1 MNDKEVDPGGEQ
13 EQPSRIPFVVAVSA
27 LAAMGL
33 FWFLSGAVSGRGTVN
48 QLLTCV
54 FLLSQVVVISLVIW
68 QACDPFA
75 DAAQW
80 IGKTLRIPGSVRGAT
95 LDAIASSMPELFTG
109 IFFVVIALSSS
120 EASQERL
127 VEQAGDGYGAAIATC
142 AGSAVYNMILI
153 PAICGLVISYTRK
166 SRPTI
171 DVESA
176 VITRDGL
183 WFIGAELLLITFLF
197 QDKMYWWM
205 GLTMLGVYFVYV
217 LQLYRDAQRYRKAHD
232 AVVAHLDEVDDIH
245 DSEQIARVLRQD
257 GFHVTPLLV
266 ETVRDRMDEDE
277 ENEEENGDSAE
288 ILFGAFSIP
297 LNHRTAWLIIAM
309 ATLLAAAS
317 CYWLVQVTEHTA
329 GAFGQLANREIPVF
343 FVAVIIAAAAS
354 SVPDTFLSIGSAR
367 RGDDSGAVS
376 NAFGSNI
383 FDICICLSVPLI
395 ISSSLL
401 GWKPIELTQAGEPM
415 AGLVDLRI
423 LLVSLSFITLLIMWH
438 QRQLTRA
445 KSFVLVAMYGLF
457 TAYAV
462 LGSLGYTIF
471 E

>member
-1 MNDKEVDPGGEQ
+1 MNDKEVESAGSDQ
-13 EQPSRIPFVVAVSA
+13 EKPSRIPFIVAIAA
-27 LAAMGL
+27 LALMGL
-33 FWFLSGAVSGRGTVN
+33 LWIVSGSVSGSGTVN
-48 QLLTCV
+48 QLFTCF

-109 IFFVVIALSSS
+109 IFFVVVAVSAAD
-120 EASQERL
+120 ASQEQ
-127 VEQAGDGYGAAIATC
+127 VKAGDGYGAAIATC

-153 PAICGLVISYTRK
+153 PAICGLVISFSRK

-171 DVESA
+171 DIESE
-176 VITRDGL
+176 VVSRDGL
-183 WFIGAELLLITFLF
+183 WFIGAELVLIIFLF

-205 GLTMLGVYFVYV
+205 GFVLLGLYVVYV

-232 AVVAHLDEVDDIH
+232 AVMAHLDEVEDVH
-245 DSEQIARVLRQD
+245 DSKQIAKVLREE
-257 GFHVTPLLV
+257 GFHATPLLV
-266 ETVRDRMDEDE
+266 DTVRDRMDEDE
-277 ENEEENGDSAE
+277 DDEENDDSAE
-288 ILFGAFSIP
+288 LLFGAVSVP
-297 LNHRTAWLIIAM
+297 LNHVTTWTIIAV
-309 ATLLAAAS
+309 ATLLAAVS
-317 CYWLVQVTEHTA
+317 CYWLVEVTQHTA
-329 GAFGQLANREIPVF
+329 AELGNLLIGEPIPIF

-395 ISSSLL
+395 ISSGLL
-401 GWKPIELTQAGEPM
+401 GWEPIQLTQNGEAM
-415 AGLVDLRI
+415 AGLVDLRV

-445 KSFVLVAMYGLF
+445 KSFVLVGMYGLF
-457 TAYAV
+457 IAYAV
-462 LGSLGYTIF
+462 IGSLGYTLF
-471 E
+471 G